1 MGIKEAETD
10 FDDSPEAGGKGRV
23 TDPSVRL
30 SIAMLLGAAFFYYMS
45 YNTMTTNI
53 SRYAD
58 LFFGMGGGT
67 FAVINIVTIVGAL
80 ASYIPLANLSLKV
93 GRKRVALGTGI
104 LMAACPV
111 LIWVATGFTSAFYLV
126 FLVMCVALGA
136 VDRYVY
142 TMIIENTDANN
153 VGRYSGYYYTVSM
166 AAQVATPILSGMVM
180 DVAPAQPFGYI
191 TAMGVLMVACIAPAR
206 HGDTILIDEAERQEA
221 AFFEAGKAAGE

>member
-93 GRKRVALGTGI
+93 GQAGGPGNRHPHGRVPGAHLGGDG
-104 LMAACPV
+104 LYVRV
-111 LIWVATGFTSAFYLV
+111 LPGVSCHV
-126 FLVMCVALGA
+126 RGA
-136 VDRYVY
+136 
-142 TMIIENTDANN
+142 
-153 VGRYSGYYYTVSM
+153 GRG
-166 AAQVATPILSGMVM
+166 
-180 DVAPAQPFGYI
+180 
-191 TAMGVLMVACIAPAR
+191 
-206 HGDTILIDEAERQEA
+206 
-221 AFFEAGKAAGE
+221 